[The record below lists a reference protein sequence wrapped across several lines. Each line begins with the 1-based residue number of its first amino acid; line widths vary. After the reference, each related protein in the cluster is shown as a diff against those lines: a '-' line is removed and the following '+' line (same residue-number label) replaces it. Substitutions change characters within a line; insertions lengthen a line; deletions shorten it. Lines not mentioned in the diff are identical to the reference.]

1 MGGSAVLHLFS
12 GPTAADISKQYKK
25 GIIGQIEMPPFW
37 ALGFHLCREADNQ
50 SVFYDTLNR
59 MKSTFPVGFD
69 SDCIDLRLSGA
80 GSGSIDKEQ
89 FDQVEQQVQ
98 MLRES
103 QKKFVLAQ
111 PPHVRTDDLYA
122 SSYVFINSSRTNT
135 SLVGS
140 RFDSDVFYP
149 SFEET
154 NQPINFDMSSTFN
167 PDGIIFV
174 DNYPSNDLSKDT
186 VCNDVREFVPYRL
199 NLTSDTICPNSLHA
213 DGRQHIQMH
222 NLYGTQQVKFFVD
235 QLNDEN
241 KRLLYLSR
249 ATSVGNMGLAGYPG
263 DDSSLNW
270 LSMKQALV
278 QVGSTDHIFWLC
290 LLQYYLIRRS

>member
-12 GPTAADISKQYKK
+12 GPTAADISKQYKD
-25 GIIGQIEMPPFW
+25 GIIGQIAMPPFW
-37 ALGFHLCREADNQ
+37 SLGFHLCRETDNP
-50 SVFYDTLNR
+50 SVFNSTLNR
-59 MKSTFPVGFD
+59 MKSSSYPVSFD

-80 GSGSIDKEQ
+80 GSGSIDKDK

-98 MLRES
+98 MLRDG

-111 PPHVRTDDLYA
+111 PPHVRTDDPYA
-122 SSYVFINSSRTNT
+122 SSYVFIKPNETTNA

-140 RFDSDVFYP
+140 RFNSDVYYP
-149 SFEET
+149 SFEQT
-154 NQPINFDMSSTFN
+154 NEPITFDMSSTFY

-174 DNYPSNDLSKDT
+174 DNYPSNDPSKTST
-186 VCNDVREFVPYRL
+186 VCSDTGRNFVPYRL
-199 NLTSDTICPNSLHA
+199 NLTADTICPDALHA
-213 DGRQHIQMH
+213 DGSWHIQKH
-222 NLYGTQQVKFFVD
+222 NLYGTQQLEFFVD
-235 QLNDEN
+235 QLNGEED

-249 ATSVGNMGLAGYPG
+249 ATTAGNKGLAGYPG

-278 QVGSTDHIFWLC
+278 QVGEIC
-290 LLQYYLIRRS
+290 Q